1 SLPRRSRPPPH
12 ATRAAALGKRRS
24 AGGGGGLSVCGS
36 IPPPGP
42 ALPRCP
48 ASVRLAEGGGGRTA
62 RAKEKALRS
71 GRKERYEL
79 KKGSSRGKPPPS
91 FLTLLGPFLWC
102 RPAGEEAK
110 GEETGLSTV
119 NGLAEGA
126 ISCVKKV
133 LEELKLRV
141 VEVTDEGATLDGSD
155 VLFTGREFFVGIS
168 KWTNH
173 RGAEMVADA
182 FRDFAVSTVPVSGTL
197 HLRSFC
203 SMAGPDTVVI
213 GSSEVAKKAM
223 KIMEQLTDHHYETL
237 TVPDD
242 PAANCIYTRL
252 GQKSSVLLHRS
263 TEEYPNS
270 VQPFQKLPDYTLI
283 PAACTEVAKL
293 GGTLSSCSLLINKKL
308 EI

>member
-1 SLPRRSRPPPH
+1 M
-12 ATRAAALGKRRS
+12 ATISSLGKYTHAIVRCIPSSFGTAEAPAEGSEGGSEPVDLAKAHRQYGVYTGILRQKLGLQVIELAADEGLPCSTLVGDLAVIQGDTALLTRPWLPSRRDEIS
-24 AGGGGGLSVCGS
+24 
-36 IPPPGP
+36 
-42 ALPRCP
+42 
-48 ASVRLAEGGGGRTA
+48 SVR
-62 RAKEKALRS
+62 
-71 GRKERYEL
+71 
-79 KKGSSRGKPPPS
+79 
-91 FLTLLGPFLWC
+91 
-102 RPAGEEAK
+102 
-110 GEETGLSTV
+110 
-119 NGLAEGA
+119 
-126 ISCVKKV
+126 KV

-173 RGAEMVADA
+173 RGAEMVADT
-182 FRDFAVSTVPVSGTL
+182 FRT
-197 HLRSFC
+197 
-203 SMAGPDTVVI
+203 
-213 GSSEVAKKAM
+213 
-223 KIMEQLTDHHYETL
+223 MEQLTDHHYETL

-242 PAANCIYTRL
+242 LAANCIYVRL

-263 TEEYPNS
+263 AEEYPNS

>member
-1 SLPRRSRPPPH
+1 M
-12 ATRAAALGKRRS
+12 
-24 AGGGGGLSVCGS
+24 LSS
-36 IPPPGP
+36 SQNM
-42 ALPRCP
+42 
-48 ASVRLAEGGGGRTA
+48 ASVSSFGKYTHAIVRCIPSSFATAESTADGSDSGADPVDLAKAHRQYGVYTGILRQKLGLQVIELAADEGFPYATLVGDLAVIQGDTVLLTRPWMPA
-62 RAKEKALRS
+62 RRDE
-71 GRKERYEL
+71 
-79 KKGSSRGKPPPS
+79 
-91 FLTLLGPFLWC
+91 
-102 RPAGEEAK
+102 
-110 GEETGLSTV
+110 
-119 NGLAEGA
+119 

-223 KIMEQLTDHHYETL
+223 KTMEQLTDHHYETL

-242 PAANCIYTRL
+242 PAANCIYARL

-263 TEEYPNS
+263 AEEYPNS

-283 PAACTEVAKL
+283 PSACTEVAKL

>member
-1 SLPRRSRPPPH
+1 MADLQ
-12 ATRAAALGKRRS
+12 
-24 AGGGGGLSVCGS
+24 
-36 IPPPGP
+36 
-42 ALPRCP
+42 
-48 ASVRLAEGGGGRTA
+48 
-62 RAKEKALRS
+62 
-71 GRKERYEL
+71 
-79 KKGSSRGKPPPS
+79 
-91 FLTLLGPFLWC
+91 
-102 RPAGEEAK
+102 AK
-110 GEETGLSTV
+110 GRVQKQAPWSVQVQARGSNKECSRAVQEGQGFQQSRMTMASISSFGKYTHAIVCCIPSSFGTADTTADGSDSGAEPVDLAKAHRQYGVYTGILRQKLGLQVIELAADEGFPYSTLV
-119 NGLAEGA
+119 GDLAVIQGDTALLTRPWMPSRRDE
-126 ISCVKKV
+126 ISSVKKV

-182 FRDFAVSTVPVSGTL
+182 FRT
-197 HLRSFC
+197 
-203 SMAGPDTVVI
+203 
-213 GSSEVAKKAM
+213 
-223 KIMEQLTDHHYETL
+223 MEQLTDHHYETL

-242 PAANCIYTRL
+242 PAANCIYARL

-263 TEEYPNS
+263 AEEYPNS

-283 PAACTEVAKL
+283 PAACTEVAKH

>member
-1 SLPRRSRPPPH
+1 NM
-12 ATRAAALGKRRS
+12 
-24 AGGGGGLSVCGS
+24 
-36 IPPPGP
+36 
-42 ALPRCP
+42 
-48 ASVRLAEGGGGRTA
+48 ASVSSFGKYTHAIVRCIPSSFATVETTADGSDSGADPVDLAKAHRQYGVYTGILRQKLGLQVIELAADEGFPYATLVGDLAVIQGDTV
-62 RAKEKALRS
+62 L
-71 GRKERYEL
+71 
-79 KKGSSRGKPPPS
+79 
-91 FLTLLGPFLWC
+91 LT
-102 RPAGEEAK
+102 RPWMPTRRDE
-110 GEETGLSTV
+110 
-119 NGLAEGA
+119 

-133 LEELKLRV
+133 LEELKLR
-141 VEVTDEGATLDGSD
+141 
-155 VLFTGREFFVGIS
+155 REFFVGIS

-213 GSSEVAKKAM
+213 GSSE
-223 KIMEQLTDHHYETL
+223 IMEQLTDHHYETL